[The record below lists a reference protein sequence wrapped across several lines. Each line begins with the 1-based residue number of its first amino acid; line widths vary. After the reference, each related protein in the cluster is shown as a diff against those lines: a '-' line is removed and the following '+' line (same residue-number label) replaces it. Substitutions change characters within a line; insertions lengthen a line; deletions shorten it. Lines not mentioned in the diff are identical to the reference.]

1 MIYLLIATH
10 IIITLIIL
18 SISHATKWLN
28 HMWRRVF
35 FFLGKCWAQLNTSLA
50 SVISHHFPNNF
61 LLMFN
66 CLEPL
71 LLHFNLTCLFI
82 NLYLRALEGK
92 QIPWLIYNSCNV
104 ILLWPAVLK
113 DKKVGFYDN
122 IYLVYYTKYFACQQ
136 ANCYSSLIRTT
147 KYCPNWLDI
156 FDTFCLLHHLNKN
169 IDNMELSQ
177 WLYFFKCFSFL
188 LPLRRSAK
196 KIKIKNVEVGL
207 ILKEHRGELRKE
219 HSVMET
225 CLLSVLP
232 AQGAVKACQG
242 AQLPRTTQLQRMR
255 RTMRSKVWKSRGSE
269 LK

>member
-1 MIYLLIATH
+1 M
-10 IIITLIIL
+10 
-18 SISHATKWLN
+18 
-28 HMWRRVF
+28 
-35 FFLGKCWAQLNTSLA
+35 
-50 SVISHHFPNNF
+50 
-61 LLMFN
+61 
-66 CLEPL
+66 
-71 LLHFNLTCLFI
+71 
-82 NLYLRALEGK
+82 
-92 QIPWLIYNSCNV
+92 
-104 ILLWPAVLK
+104 LK

-207 ILKEHRGELRKE
+207 ILKEHGGNCAKNTASWKLVCFLFCLRK
-219 HSVMET
+219 V
-225 CLLSVLP
+225 LLRPVKGLNCQEQHNSRECGGQCGQKYEKVGGASLNKSPLLP
-232 AQGAVKACQG
+232 NG
-242 AQLPRTTQLQRMR
+242 LH
-255 RTMRSKVWKSRGSE
+255 VW
-269 LK
+269 